1 MPILQDL
8 HKAPPCTMVVCM
20 EPLIL
25 PVDVTDEQTRLQIR
39 MWTVPVLV
47 LLSVLAVGITV
58 LSLNFGFTIIFQ
70 NLYYLPIILVC
81 INYPKRGMLF
91 TTGISLVYVTLM
103 LVIPRDSSLVLAVL
117 VRFVFFELVA
127 AVIVYLCTR
136 RAESEAKMLRE
147 REALEKELAAQK
159 EWINSELEK
168 NRRLVNAFQETN
180 RHEQLLFSQ
189 LQVPLVVLN
198 QDLYIIRV
206 NRAFEKLT
214 GRQLEDLTGRKLS
227 TIPLLDEAAGKPY
240 GNAVEL
246 ALRDA
251 DGISH
256 PALWSFSAV
265 YSPGETVPS
274 AIVGVGQLL
283 TGC

>member
-1 MPILQDL
+1 
-8 HKAPPCTMVVCM
+8 MVVCM